1 MKVIDFFAAGPP
13 VNACQGFVTVRS
25 GIHIQASQPT
35 LHFLK
40 QAQPLPVKQ
49 HPPTRLWI
57 VPLVNLLADPPP
69 QRVIGKHHPLTLAT
83 AVLLHA
89 NQPLLGVILEIL
101 HPIATDPL
109 LAQPPKAVVAIA
121 FVLIHQH
128 PVVLDQAIELGA
140 VEQVT
145 GLVVLEILDLRGLPV
160 GA

>member
-1 MKVIDFFAAGPP
+1 M
-13 VNACQGFVTVRS
+13 
-25 GIHIQASQPT
+25 
-35 LHFLK
+35 
-40 QAQPLPVKQ
+40 PVKQ

-57 VPLVNLLADPPP
+57 LPLINLLADPPP

-121 FVLIHQH
+121 LVLTHQH

>member
-1 MKVIDFFAAGPP
+1 M
-13 VNACQGFVTVRS
+13 
-25 GIHIQASQPT
+25 
-35 LHFLK
+35 
-40 QAQPLPVKQ
+40 PVKQ
-49 HPPTRLWI
+49 HPPTWLWI
-57 VPLVNLLADPPP
+57 VLLINLLANPPP

-121 FVLIHQH
+121 LVLIHQH